1 MYIWYSISNKQ
12 KNNYTEVHLTHIN
25 YTIEFTECKKN
36 SHLSL
41 HEMSLIEAWKL
52 DGHSNREIA
61 RRLNRA
67 PQTINNAKKRH
78 SKAKESN
85 KK

>member
-1 MYIWYSISNKQ
+1 M
-12 KNNYTEVHLTHIN
+12 THIN
-25 YTIEFTECKKN
+25 YTIEFKECKKN
-36 SHLSL
+36 SHLTQ

-67 PQTINNAKKRH
+67 QQTINNAIKKRH
-78 SKAKESN
+78 SKTKESN